1 MTGRQAKRYS
11 SSTAIVALAAL
22 LSSGCGSGGNTPP
35 RANPAVQVRIE
46 PAVTPDEATLAAQ
59 GTPDPAALAELERL
73 YAELELQVR
82 EFESGLELLLD
93 GEQTLG
99 GEQVAAATAAIRLGT
114 LECSR
119 RDDCDLDVFFAAYD
133 YLLDQQ
139 NSALQD
145 QGFRLVEFANEF
157 ESEPGGDDPEVPL
170 NETYRADPAEIARS
184 ARLFRGTDL
193 RELIELNGPVKA
205 ALDDWLTWMRPNLM
219 AAWHNYQFL
228 RPQMAPI
235 YEQAGLPEALLF
247 GMLATESGGKV
258 HSYSRAGAAGP
269 LQFMR
274 STGRAY
280 GLRDVGGFDQR
291 LDPAAATRANVA
303 YLNNNLAL
311 FNNDLE
317 KVLAAYNGGESRM
330 RRIQRSY
337 GQTRFWDRRI
347 YYQFPRETR
356 DYVPRVLAAALLF
369 LEPDRYNL
377 ELPGLDTE
385 TTRLQVRNGISLGE
399 LAVCLG
405 QDGSPNGWFRTLRNL
420 NPRQDAGDRFEA
432 GEVVVVPTQ
441 ILPTYEANC
450 LEGELLASAQE
461 MNAANYPPRPSMIPY
476 RVRSG
481 DTLGRI
487 ASRYPCVGLRELADI
502 NRVRGPNYLIRVG
515 QTLRIPDC
523 G

>member
-1 MTGRQAKRYS
+1 MGRQGKRYLA
-11 SSTAIVALAAL
+11 TALTLALGAL
-22 LSSGCGSGGNTPP
+22 LLAGCGSGGK
-35 RANPAVQVRIE
+35 RAPEARPAVRVRIE
-46 PAVTPDEATLAAQ
+46 PAVTPDEVAAV
-59 GTPDPAALAELERL
+59 GEEAPDPVADAELERL
-73 YAELELQVR
+73 YAELESQVR
-82 EFESGLELLLD
+82 EFESGLELLLE
-93 GEQTLG
+93 GEQALG
-99 GEQVAAATAAIRLGT
+99 GEQVAAATAAIRLST

-119 RDDCDLDVFFAAYD
+119 RDDCDIDVFFAAYD

-145 QGFRLVEFANEF
+145 QGFRLVEFATEF
-157 ESEPGGDDPEVPL
+157 ESHPGGDDQEAQLVEP
-170 NETYRADPAEIARS
+170 YRADPAEVARS
-184 ARLFRGTDL
+184 AHLFRGVDL

-205 ALDDWLTWMRPNLM
+205 ALDDWLTWKRPNLLSS
-219 AAWHNYQFL
+219 WYNYQFL

-274 STGRAY
+274 STGRIY
-280 GLRDVGGFDQR
+280 GLRDVGGFDER
-291 LDPAAATRANVA
+291 LDPSAATRANVA
-303 YLNNNLAL
+303 YLNDNLAR

-337 GQTRFWDRRI
+337 GSTPFWDRRV

-369 LEPDRYNL
+369 LEPERYHL
-377 ELPGLDTE
+377 VLPDVE
-385 TTRLQVRNGISLGE
+385 NQTTRLQLRDPISLSE
-399 LAVCLG
+399 LAICFG
-405 QDGSPNGWFRTLRNL
+405 QQGSATGWFRTLRNL
-420 NPRQDAGDRFEA
+420 NPREEA
-432 GEVVVVPTQ
+432 GRRLEAGKTVVVPAEVV
-441 ILPTYEANC
+441 PVYEENC
-450 LEGELLASAQE
+450 LDGELIATARGLNE
-461 MNAANYPPRPSMIPY
+461 ANYPAQPSMIPY

-487 ASRYPCVGLRELADI
+487 ASRYPCVGLRELAEI

-523 G
+523 R